1 MEDFN
6 EALKLFWKKIWKKYR
21 VEFFLILLALLI
33 TIASLVL
40 YLTSLS
46 DGQNSITLEPEK
58 TDSQS
63 VANTKIYV
71 DLAGAVEKPDLY
83 ELTSGARLKDVLKLA
98 GGLSADADRDF
109 FAKNFNLSL
118 LLSDQEKIYI
128 PSTSEVENGFVMET
142 NQQPITNNQASTL
155 ININSSDLDQLD
167 QLPGIG
173 KVTAEKIIRQR
184 PYQSIEELLTK
195 KIINKSTFEKI
206 RGLISVN

>member
-1 MEDFN
+1 MDDLTESFIS
-6 EALKLFWKKIWKKYR
+6 FWKKIWKKYR
-21 VEFFLILLALLI
+21 LEFFLILLALLI
-33 TIASLVL
+33 TIVSLVL

-46 DGQNSITLEPEK
+46 DDQNSITLESEK

-98 GGLSADADRDF
+98 GGLSADADRNF
-109 FAKNFNLSL
+109 FAKYFNLSR

-128 PSTSEVENGFVMET
+128 PSTSEVENGFIMET
-142 NQQPITNNQASTL
+142 NQQPATNNQPSAL
-155 ININSSDLDQLD
+155 ININSADLDELD

-184 PYQSIEELLTK
+184 PYQTIEELLTK
-195 KIINKSTFEKI
+195 KIVNKSTFEKI
-206 RGLISVN
+206 RGLVSVN